1 MATSFF
7 LETGVPVADTGT
19 MISEAIYMKLRS
31 FIINRSKDSATVA
44 VVKLVVIPCPLSL
57 PKPKLATPYHAILEP
72 ENQNS
77 EGSQS
82 DTFATAESVPLSVI
96 DISVF
101 DSAGIIAQLDKQ
113 SEGKILPIMT
123 KAPLDLKFLDGFEEL
138 LAMLFISR
146 ERERNF
152 KLIFIGVGGTLLGGI
167 IMFLVLAFL

>member
-1 MATSFF
+1 MATSFV
-7 LETGVPVADTGT
+7 LETGIPVADTGAT
-19 MISEAIYMKLRS
+19 ISVKLRS

-44 VVKLVVIPCPLSL
+44 VVKLVVIPCPPSL
-57 PKPKLATPYHAILEP
+57 PKPKLATPYHAIFEP

-113 SEGKILPIMT
+113 LEGKILPIMT
-123 KAPLDLKFLDGFEEL
+123 KAPFDLKFLDGFEEL
-138 LAMLFISR
+138 LAMLFSR